1 MNASIYSYPWDL
13 ADEGVDAALDNIQH
27 VAGLNDVALAT
38 SYHTATY
45 FLPHNPVRK
54 LYYGEDGMVLFQADP
69 ARYESTVIKPRVS
82 EVVDRPDYLERQ
94 ADRIRERGLS
104 LTAWIVYAYDHY
116 LARTYPAL
124 AQQDALGNRHRS
136 HLCVG
141 APDVRQYFLTLTEDI
156 VSRLQ
161 PGAVHI
167 ESLNFLP
174 FGHGFSNPKVLTPIT
189 PWCSFLMGLCMCD
202 HCIAAA
208 SEEGVD
214 GEELRSDVAKFLN
227 TELPKL
233 PSQAEAVAPVT
244 PTRLAAAFGG
254 QLRPFLE
261 VRSGLAS
268 SLFEEVVRTIR
279 LHGDIAVQ
287 ADHMEIKDELSLGLS
302 VQRIAPLIDRSVTGP
317 DPDAIKPMK
326 RRLTTG
332 GEMIVQVSPSAYRD
346 SDALSETLS
355 ACKRGRADGFAF
367 YNYGLMRVEHLRW
380 LGQSSE
386 LWRG

>member
-1 MNASIYSYPWDL
+1 MYASIYTYPWDL
-13 ADEGVDAALDNIQH
+13 ADEGLDAALDNIQN

-69 ARYESTVIKPRVS
+69 ARYESTVIRPRVS

-94 ADRIRERGLS
+94 AERIRERGLS

-124 AQQDALGNRHRS
+124 AQQDALGNRHLS

-141 APDVRQYFLTLTEDI
+141 APDVRRYFLALTDDI
-156 VSRLQ
+156 LERLQ

-202 HCIAAA
+202 HCIGAA
-208 SEEGVD
+208 SQDGVD
-214 GEELRSDVAKFLN
+214 GEALRSDVAGFLDA
-227 TELPKL
+227 ELPKL
-233 PSQAEAVAPVT
+233 PSQAEAVAPIT
-244 PTRLAAAFGG
+244 QTRLAAAFGG

-268 SLFEEVVRTIR
+268 SLFEEIVRLIR
-279 LHGDIAVQ
+279 SHGDIEVQ
-287 ADHMEIKDELSLGLS
+287 ADHLDLEDELALGLS

-332 GEMIVQVSPSAYRD
+332 GKMIVQVSPSAYG
-346 SDALSETLS
+346 SPEALSDTLA

-367 YNYGLMRVEHLRW
+367 YNYGLMRDEHLRW
-380 LGQSSE
+380 LGQARG
-386 LWRG
+386 LWQG

>member
-13 ADEGVDAALDNIQH
+13 ADEGLDAALDNIQH

-69 ARYESTVIKPRVS
+69 KKYESTTIRPRVS

-94 ADRIRERGLS
+94 AERIRERGMS

-124 AQQDALGNRHRS
+124 AQQDALGNRHLS

-141 APDVRQYFLTLTEDI
+141 APDVRRYFLALTEDI
-156 VSRLQ
+156 VSRLH
-161 PGAVHI
+161 PDAVHI

-208 SEEGVD
+208 SEDGVD
-214 GEELRSDVAKFLN
+214 GEALRSDVAKFLN
-227 TELPKL
+227 AELPKL
-233 PSQAEAVAPVT
+233 PSQAEVVAPVS

-261 VRSGLAS
+261 VRAELAS
-268 SLFEEVVRTIR
+268 SLFEDVVRTIR
-279 LHGDIAVQ
+279 SLGDIAVQ
-287 ADHMEIKDELSLGLS
+287 ANHLGLEDELALGLS
-302 VQRIAPLIDRSVTGP
+302 VQRMAPLVDRSVTGP

-326 RRLTTG
+326 RRLTTDG
-332 GEMIVQVSPSAYRD
+332 KMIVQVSPSAYGS
-346 SDALSETLS
+346 SDALSETLA

-367 YNYGLMRVEHLRW
+367 YNYGLMRDEHLSW
-380 LGQSSE
+380 LGQASG